1 MSMDHSCR
9 VFATQPLEIE
19 RDPLGV
25 DRSGLEVAARG
36 ARAAWDD
43 SSRLHRS
50 SCRTGDPAAACTAW
64 VRGDRALADVEH
76 VLSGAGR
83 VETAAVRARLAGRA
97 GGDWL

>member
-1 MSMDHSCR
+1 MDHSCR

-25 DRSGLEVAARG
+25 DRSGEVAARG

-64 VRGDRALADVEH
+64 LRDDRALADVEH
-76 VLSGAGR
+76 VLSGVGR
-83 VETAAVRARLAGRA
+83 VETAAVRARLAERA
-97 GGDWL
+97 GGDGL

>member
-50 SCRTGDPAAACTAW
+50 SCRTSDPVAACTAG
-64 VRGDRALADVEH
+64 VRSDRALADVEH
-76 VLSGAGR
+76 VLSGTGR
-83 VETAAVRARLAGRA
+83 MGTAAVRAGRA